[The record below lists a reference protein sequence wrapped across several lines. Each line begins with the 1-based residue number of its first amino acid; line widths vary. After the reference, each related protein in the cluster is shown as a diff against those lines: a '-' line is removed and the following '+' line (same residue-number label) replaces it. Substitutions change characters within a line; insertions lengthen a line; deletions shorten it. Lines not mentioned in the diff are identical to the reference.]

1 MKRYAIAI
9 IGALGIV
16 ASGAAISGENGH
28 HGAVHWGY
36 EGEGAPFMWGSLK
49 EEFAT
54 CGEGKSQSPI
64 DISSVVVT
72 ELPAIQVD
80 YKDTPLEI
88 LNNGHAVQVN
98 YGEGSSVTV
107 GGKTYQLLQFHFHAP
122 SEHTIG
128 GKYYPMVAHLV
139 HKAGDGS
146 LGVIGIMMKEGA
158 ENSLIKSLW
167 AHLPAAAGQKESV
180 SDVNINVA
188 DLLPKDM
195 TYFNY
200 SGSLTT
206 PPCTEGVNWMVLAAP
221 VSVSAQ
227 QIGQFTA
234 ILSGTNRP
242 VQALNGRTVRLGN

>member
-1 MKRYAIAI
+1 MKRYATAI
-9 IGALGIV
+9 IGALGIMV
-16 ASGAAISGENGH
+16 SGATFSGEDGH

-54 CGEGKSQSPI
+54 CGEGKRQSPI

-80 YKDTPLEI
+80 YKATPLEI

-98 YGEGSSVTV
+98 YGAGSSVTV

-139 HKAGDGS
+139 HKAEDGS
-146 LGVIGIMMKEGA
+146 LGVIGVMMTEGA
-158 ENSLIKSLW
+158 ENALIKSLW
-167 AHLPAAAGQKESV
+167 AHLPTEAGQKESV
-180 SDVNINVA
+180 ADVSINVA
-188 DLLPKDM
+188 DLLPRDM

-221 VSVSAQ
+221 VSVSAD
-227 QIGQFTA
+227 QIQQFTA

-242 VQALNGRTVRLGN
+242 VQALNGRIIRLSN

>member
-9 IGALGIV
+9 IGALGIAV
-16 ASGAAISGENGH
+16 TGAAFAGEGEH
-28 HGAVHWGY
+28 HGTVHWGY
-36 EGEGAPFMWGSLK
+36 EGEGAPFLWGSLK

-64 DISSVVVT
+64 DISSVIVT

-80 YKDTPLEI
+80 YKATPLEI

-98 YGEGSSVTV
+98 YGGGSRMTV
-107 GGKTYQLLQFHFHAP
+107 GGKSYQLLQFHFHAP

-139 HKAGDGS
+139 HKADDGS
-146 LGVIGIMMKEGA
+146 LGVIGVMMKEGA
-158 ENSLIKSLW
+158 ENALIKTLW
-167 AHLPAAAGQKESV
+167 DHLPAEAGQKESV
-180 SDVNINVA
+180 ADVSINVA
-188 DLLPKDM
+188 DLLPVDR

-221 VSVSAQ
+221 VSVSAE
-227 QIGQFTA
+227 QIKQYTD

-242 VQALNGRTVRLGN
+242 VQPLNGRTIRLSN